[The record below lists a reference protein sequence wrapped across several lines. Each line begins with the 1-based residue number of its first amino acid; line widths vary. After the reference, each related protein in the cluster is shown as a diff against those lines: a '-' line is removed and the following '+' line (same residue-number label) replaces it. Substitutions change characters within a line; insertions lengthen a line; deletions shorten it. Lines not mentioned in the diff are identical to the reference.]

1 MPTGRIKMGST
12 STGGAMGLFASL
24 WRNPGAERATCWN
37 IAGVGR
43 ILVYWSGWDIVKHK
57 KVYNV

>member
-43 ILVYWSGWDIVKHK
+43 MLVYLCGIL
-57 KVYNV
+57 